1 MRLIRLSK
9 LLSLIHK
16 EEYFSNP
23 DVWSAG
29 GVVIRNNNNSFEVLI
44 CERFSENLVAL
55 PKGKP
60 NEGENESETALREVR
75 EETGIVVNII
85 KKIKEIFYSFQ
96 ASESIINKR
105 VSFFLMEK
113 AGGNILDHDDEFD
126 KVYWERIDS
135 ALKKLT
141 FQGEKDVLEEAIKLV
156 KSV

>member
-1 MRLIRLSK
+1 MGKSAIQ
-9 LLSLIHK
+9 K
-16 EEYFSNP
+16 EEYFSSP

-29 GVVIRNNNNSFEVLI
+29 GVVIRNMNNGFEVLI

-60 NEGENESETALREVR
+60 NEGEDESETALREVK
-75 EETGIVVNII
+75 EETGIAVNII

-96 ASESIINKR
+96 ALENIINKK
-105 VSFFLMEK
+105 VSFFLMEQT
-113 AGGNILDHDDEFD
+113 GGNILEHDNEFD

-156 KSV
+156 KSA

>member
-1 MRLIRLSK
+1 MGKSAIQ
-9 LLSLIHK
+9 K
-16 EEYFSNP
+16 EEYFSSP

-29 GVVIRNNNNSFEVLI
+29 GVVIRNMNNGFEVLI

-60 NEGENESETALREVR
+60 NEAEDESETALREVK
-75 EETGIVVNII
+75 EETGITVNII

-96 ASESIINKR
+96 ALENIINKK
-105 VSFFLMEK
+105 VSFFLMEQT
-113 AGGNILDHDDEFD
+113 GGNILEHDNEFD

-156 KSV
+156 KSA

>member
-1 MRLIRLSK
+1 MGKSAIQ
-9 LLSLIHK
+9 K
-16 EEYFSNP
+16 EEYFSSP

-29 GVVIRNNNNSFEVLI
+29 GVVIRNMNNGFEVLI

-60 NEGENESETALREVR
+60 NEGEDESETALREVK
-75 EETGIVVNII
+75 EETGIAVNII

-96 ASESIINKR
+96 ALENIINKK
-105 VSFFLMEK
+105 VSFFLMEQT
-113 AGGNILDHDDEFD
+113 GGNILEHDDEFD

-156 KSV
+156 KSA